1 MASERDI
8 VDRLRQLV
16 DDIKLADM
24 GRHPYYDTG
33 AHAETAPQRT
43 FWQTSLYPSYTKSN
57 VQWDQDQRRLRY
69 VQGVQKILA
78 DAPWGVRTDM
88 RKRLGLGAED
98 PDTEHLSQWYYYL
111 DHAPW
116 SAANRMLNAT
126 TNLTKPLYN
135 LGSETFDNYN
145 QMLNLDGLRGRHTWS
160 PDAASQRNAW
170 ANNVFGDGYQQQYRD
185 FLYRDYQ
192 RPMFDLRQRSNMDAP
207 LDRGVVDFGDEI
219 RTRFPDSS
227 VPVQIAAPMVMDMLT
242 DPFMP
247 YGGGTVRQA
256 ATGLLKDAA
265 VGAVPT
271 AGVVAASLL
280 SQPSM
285 DQLEAAEAMQMLG
298 EDLTE
303 LNRDFTPTSPSRS
316 QLLRR

>member
-1 MASERDI
+1 
-8 VDRLRQLV
+8 
-16 DDIKLADM
+16 
-24 GRHPYYDTG
+24 
-33 AHAETAPQRT
+33 
-43 FWQTSLYPSYTKSN
+43 
-57 VQWDQDQRRLRY
+57 
-69 VQGVQKILA
+69 
-78 DAPWGVRTDM
+78 
-88 RKRLGLGAED
+88 
-98 PDTEHLSQWYYYL
+98 
-111 DHAPW
+111 
-116 SAANRMLNAT
+116 
-126 TNLTKPLYN
+126 
-135 LGSETFDNYN
+135 
-145 QMLNLDGLRGRHTWS
+145 
-160 PDAASQRNAW
+160 
-170 ANNVFGDGYQQQYRD
+170 
-185 FLYRDYQ
+185 
-192 RPMFDLRQRSNMDAP
+192 
-207 LDRGVVDFGDEI
+207 
-219 RTRFPDSS
+219 
-227 VPVQIAAPMVMDMLT
+227 MVMDMLT